1 MDSLDPAV
9 NSEHQAM
16 PSAKVISSSDPSSTG
31 TPNLSTSSLEAL
43 QSVEQCKF
51 MRLVDRLRRA
61 GLSSVLQLP
70 QIVVCGDQ
78 SSGKSS
84 VLEAITEILFPRKE
98 NLCTRFATQII
109 MRRDV
114 ESVISCKINPDR
126 SRTKDEQLK
135 LESFSRSINDFGEL
149 PSLMDEATEAM
160 GLNEHKAFTRDVLS
174 IEICGP
180 DQPQLTFVDLPGLIH
195 SANKSQSEEDVQL
208 ISSLVEDY
216 ISEDRTIILA
226 IISAKNDY
234 ANQVILKNCRKFDPK
249 GARTFGVITKPDY
262 LHPSSDNERVWLDLA
277 QNRDIYFELG
287 WHLLKNHEDGEHHLS
302 FMERN
307 LKERAFFNNG
317 SYRALPQRIKGID
330 SLRGRLSQLLFHHL
344 KRELPILKGELDS
357 MARTAQMQLQLIGKS
372 RATLTDQ
379 RVYLA
384 ELFSSAYDIVLTSM
398 NGNYEG
404 EFFGRIDITAPIDG
418 ETNLCRL
425 RAVVQHLN
433 IRSDDTDAE
442 EHSTTIPEEQSQPEA
457 FDPQQSGP
465 VKLTRKQANKR
476 VVQLLQRSRGREIPG
491 IFNPMLISHLF
502 WEQSERWDTI
512 AREHINRVAA
522 TCRAFLHL
530 ILDYTAA
537 PEIKPR
543 LLNLTVLP
551 ALENALNAAFNE
563 LRNIE
568 KDKQRHPI
576 TYNHYFTDTLQKVQ
590 RKQLLKGVKEAS
602 GEATVVVDQKTWTR
616 SPKYEKKSY
625 IDPDTFHGKLPN
637 SIERD
642 MDKVSAEA
650 ALDAHA
656 AYYKAEKKYFIDVV
670 TKQVIERH
678 LVAPLAEIFSP
689 ITLARYTDRDISFL
703 ASESPEVVQ
712 MREHL
717 ESKCKMLKE
726 GQEAFRAVQGQSIC

>member
-1 MDSLDPAV
+1 MLSTKV
-9 NSEHQAM
+9 N
-16 PSAKVISSSDPSSTG
+16 SSDPSATG
-31 TPNLSTSSLEAL
+31 TPSLSTTSLEAL

-51 MRLVDRLRRA
+51 MGLVDKLRRA

-70 QIVVCGDQ
+70 QIVVRGDQ

-84 VLEAITEILFPRKE
+84 VLEAITEIPFPRKE

-114 ESVISCKINPDR
+114 ESAISCKINPDR
-126 SRTKDEQLK
+126 SRTEDEQQK
-135 LESFSRSINDFGEL
+135 LQSFSRSIKDFGEL
-149 PSLMDEATEAM
+149 PSLIDEATEAM
-160 GLNEHKAFTRDVLS
+160 GLTEHKAFARDVLS

-180 DQPQLTFVDLPGLIH
+180 DRPQLPFVDLPGLIH
-195 SANKSQSEEDVQL
+195 SANKSQSEEDVEL

-226 IISAKNDY
+226 VISAKNDY

-262 LHPSSDNERVWLDLA
+262 LRPGSDNERVLLDLS
-277 QNRDIYFELG
+277 QNRDIYFEHG
-287 WHLLKNHEDGEHHLS
+287 WHMLKNREDSEHHLS

-307 LKERAFFNNG
+307 LRERAFFNNG
-317 SYRALPQRIKGID
+317 SYKALPQRMKGID
-330 SLRGRLSQLLFHHL
+330 SLRERLSQLLFHHL

-357 MARTAQMQLQLIGKS
+357 MARTARMQLQLIGKS
-372 RATLTDQ
+372 RATLADQ
-379 RVYLA
+379 RVYPA
-384 ELFSSAYDIVLTSM
+384 ELFSSAYDIVLTKCM
-398 NGNYEG
+398 HQNGHKFHIHE
-404 EFFGRIDITAPIDG
+404 
-418 ETNLCRL
+418 
-425 RAVVQHLN
+425 
-433 IRSDDTDAE
+433 SDDDANADDTENE
-442 EHSTTIPEEQSQPEA
+442 ECPPAVLEEQSQPKT

-465 VKLTRKQANKR
+465 VTLTRKQANKR

-491 IFNPMLISHLF
+491 IFNPMLINHLF

-522 TCRAFLHL
+522 TCRTFLHL

-563 LRNIE
+563 LKNIE

-590 RKQLLKGVKEAS
+590 RKRLLKGVKEAS
-602 GEATVVVDQKTWTR
+602 GEATVVVDQKTWIGG
-616 SPKYEKKSY
+616 SGYEKKSY
-625 IDPDTFHGKLPN
+625 IHPGTFHEKLPN

-642 MDKVSAEA
+642 MD
-650 ALDAHA
+650 
-656 AYYKAEKKYFIDVV
+656 KAEKKYFIDVV

-689 ITLARYTDRDISFL
+689 ITLARYTDKDIFFL
-703 ASESPEVVQ
+703 ASEPPEVVQ

-726 GQEAFRAVQGQSIC
+726 GQEAFRAVLGQSVC